1 MSSDFDKDL
10 AFEDESLDVYQQGS
24 GKPSD
29 DEEEDEPSV
38 EDELAAQE
46 SGLLDDKEKKV
57 SKKKDTGADV
67 EADRPKTDLEL
78 IEEAEREVEGE
89 RDALLA
95 ENGEDEE

>member
-1 MSSDFDKDL
+1 MLFRS
-10 AFEDESLDVYQQGS
+10 
-24 GKPSD
+24 
-29 DEEEDEPSV
+29 
-38 EDELAAQE
+38 
-46 SGLLDDKEKKV
+46 DKEKKV